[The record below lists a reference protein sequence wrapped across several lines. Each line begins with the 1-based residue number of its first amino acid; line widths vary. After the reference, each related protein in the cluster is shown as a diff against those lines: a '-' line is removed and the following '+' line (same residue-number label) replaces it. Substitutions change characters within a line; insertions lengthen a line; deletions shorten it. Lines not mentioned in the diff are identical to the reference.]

1 MRKLLLLAV
10 AALVVT
16 VAPAAA
22 KTVTIAITKAG
33 YVPKSATIAAG
44 DSVSFVNQDTVAH
57 QVVLKPTTGVT
68 CTANPLVIQPG
79 QTATCTF
86 RTAGTYA
93 FSDATIKKAAFKG
106 TITVTAAGGG
116 GPVTLQVTPTLL
128 TYGGKVTLSGTLGS
142 GQANQKVSIFAGEC
156 GSTTF
161 KQVATATTTTGGSY
175 TTTLQPLKSTTYEA
189 RSKSTRSAQSSVRV
203 RPAVRLARTARRHF
217 AVRVTAAQSFVGKVV
232 VFQRY
237 RATLRRWVRVR
248 TVTLARTVPAVSPT
262 VITTAAFRARVRS
275 GLRVRVVVPAAQAAP
290 CYAAA
295 RSNTVRS

>member
-1 MRKLLLLAV
+1 MRKLLLLV
-10 AALVVT
+10 AAALLVT

-33 YVPKSATIAAG
+33 YVPQSATIAVG

-68 CTANPLVIQPG
+68 CTANPVVVQPG
-79 QTATCTF
+79 QTVTCTF

-116 GPVTLQVTPTLL
+116 GPLTLQVTPTLL
-128 TYGGKVTLSGTLGS
+128 TYGGKATLSGTLAS
-142 GQANQKVSIFAGEC
+142 GQANQKISILAAEC

-161 KQVATATTTTGGSY
+161 KQVATATTTTGGAY
-175 TTTLQPLKSTTYEA
+175 TTTLQPLKITAYEA
-189 RSKSTRSAQSSVRV
+189 RFKSNTSAQSSVRV
-203 RPAVRLARTARRHF
+203 RPAVRLARTAPRRF
-217 AVRVTAAQSFVGKVV
+217 TVRVTAAQSFVGKVV
-232 VFQRY
+232 VFQRFN
-237 RATLRRWVRVR
+237 ATLRRWVRVR
-248 TVTLARTVPAVSPT
+248 SVTLARTAAAVSPT

-275 GLRVRVVVPAAQAAP
+275 GLRVRIVVPAAQVAP
-290 CYAAA
+290 CYVGG